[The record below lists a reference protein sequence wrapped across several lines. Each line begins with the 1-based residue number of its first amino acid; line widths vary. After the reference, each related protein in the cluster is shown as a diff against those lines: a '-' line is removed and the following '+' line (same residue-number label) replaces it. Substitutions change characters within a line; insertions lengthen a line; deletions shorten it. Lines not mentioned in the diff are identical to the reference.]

1 MITQLLVRIK
11 RDDDWQSIE
20 INQLTDDEIESYF
33 KRYPDS
39 GCRWAI
45 VLAKWIRANIKE
57 K

>member
-39 GCRWAI
+39 GCRLAI
-45 VLAKWIRANIKE
+45 ALARWIRANIKE

>member
-45 VLAKWIRANIKE
+45 VLARWIRANVKE